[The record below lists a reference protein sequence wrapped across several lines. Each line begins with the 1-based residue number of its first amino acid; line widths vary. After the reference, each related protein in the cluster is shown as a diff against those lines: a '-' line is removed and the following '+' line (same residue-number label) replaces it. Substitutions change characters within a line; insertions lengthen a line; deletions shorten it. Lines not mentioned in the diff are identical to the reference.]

1 MKNFDGRV
9 AVVTGAASGIGFAL
23 AQRCA
28 SEGMKVVLADVEVK
42 ALGRAEEMMT
52 DTGAT
57 VLSVVTNVSRE
68 ADIETLAG
76 KALTEF
82 GAVHL
87 LFNNAGVG
95 NSGAGGGGAIWES
108 TIADWEW
115 LLSVNLW
122 GVVHGLRVFVP
133 IMLEQ
138 DTQCHIVNTA
148 SVAGLISG
156 PGLGIYK
163 VTKHGVVT
171 ISETLYADLAQRE
184 AKIGVSVLCPGYV
197 NTRILDAE
205 RNRPSELSNPL
216 ASRALT
222 PEKRQFIRAV
232 RRVIKERGM
241 LPAEVADH
249 VFEGL
254 RDERF
259 YILPHPEWKAAVRTR
274 MDDILQGRSPTLREL
289 VVLDSTPSD

>member
-1 MKNFDGRV
+1 MKDFDGRV
-9 AVVTGAASGIGFAL
+9 AVITGAASGIGFAL

-28 SEGMKVVLADVEVK
+28 REGMKVVLADVEEE
-42 ALGRAEEMMT
+42 ALRRAEEIMT
-52 DTGAT
+52 DAGAT
-57 VLSVVTNVSRE
+57 VRAVVTNVSRE
-68 ADIETLAG
+68 ADIEALAG
-76 KALTEF
+76 KTLTEF
-82 GAVHL
+82 GVVHL

-108 TIADWEW
+108 TLADWEW
-115 LLSVNLW
+115 LLSVNLL
-122 GVVHGLRVFVP
+122 GVVHGVRVFVP

-138 DTQCHIVNTA
+138 DTRCHIVNTA

-163 VTKHGVVT
+163 VTKHGIVT

-184 AKIGVSVLCPGYV
+184 AKINVSVLCPGYV

-205 RNRPSELSNPL
+205 RNRPIELSNPPV
-216 ASRALT
+216 SSALT

-232 RRVIKERGM
+232 RRIIEGGM
-241 LPAEVADH
+241 PSAEVADH

-254 RDERF
+254 RGEEF
-259 YILPHPEWKAAVRTR
+259 YILPHPEWKTAVRTR
-274 MDDILQGRSPTLREL
+274 MDDILQGRSPTLSEL
-289 VVLDSTPSD
+289 VALDE